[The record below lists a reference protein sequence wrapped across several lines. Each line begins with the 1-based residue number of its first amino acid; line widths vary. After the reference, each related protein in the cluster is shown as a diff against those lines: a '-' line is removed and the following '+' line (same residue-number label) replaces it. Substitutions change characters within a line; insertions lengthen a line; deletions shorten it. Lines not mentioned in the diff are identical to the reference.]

1 MVAAAPPDLVVRSVT
16 SPHELDEC
24 VHLYEEVFHLGPG
37 DGSLNT
43 RLLVGI
49 VRNSGIVVG
58 AFVEGRMIGF
68 ALSFLAFDVEQQVL
82 YQYSQLAVVAE
93 SAQSRGVGRRLKNA
107 QRDVAQAMGITEMH
121 WTFDPFQIR
130 NAHFNLNILGARAV
144 SLERNLYG
152 TYGHGLDV
160 EQTTDRLL
168 AVWGFTS
175 SSPRVIE
182 PGPSGPLGVAMVTG
196 DRATLVV
203 PAVSD
208 RRPDE
213 SQRQRRSEILDA
225 FDELFAQGFAA
236 VSCDLLAEG
245 QAIYAFE
252 RVSSP

>member
-1 MVAAAPPDLVVRSVT
+1 
-16 SPHELDEC
+16 
-24 VHLYEEVFHLGPG
+24 
-37 DGSLNT
+37 
-43 RLLVGI
+43 
-49 VRNSGIVVG
+49 
-58 AFVEGRMIGF
+58 
-68 ALSFLAFDVEQQVL
+68 
-82 YQYSQLAVVAE
+82 
-93 SAQSRGVGRRLKNA
+93 
-107 QRDVAQAMGITEMH
+107 MGITEMH
-121 WTFDPFQIR
+121 WAFDPFQVR
-130 NAHFNLNILGARAV
+130 NAHFNLNILGSRAV

-168 AVWGFTS
+168 AVWDLTS

-182 PGPSGPLGVAMVTG
+182 PASSGPFGVATVTG

-225 FDELFAQGFAA
+225 FDELFALGFVA

-245 QAIYAFE
+245 QATYAFE
-252 RVSSP
+252 RVSPT

>member
-1 MVAAAPPDLVVRSVT
+1 MVATAPPDLVVRSVT
-16 SPHELDEC
+16 SPNELDMC
-24 VHLYEEVFHLGPG
+24 VRLYEEVFHLGPG

-43 RLLVGI
+43 RLLVGM

-58 AFVEGRMIGF
+58 AFVGEQLIGF
-68 ALSFLAFDVEQQVL
+68 VLSFLAFDIERQVQ

-93 SAQSRGVGRRLKNA
+93 NSQGLSVGRRLKNA
-107 QRDVAQAMGITEMH
+107 QRDAARAVGISEMH
-121 WTFDPFQIR
+121 WSFDPFLVR
-130 NAHFNLNILGARAV
+130 NAHFNLNVLGARAV
-144 SLERNLYG
+144 LLERNLYG

-168 AVWGFTS
+168 AVWDLTS

-182 PGPSGPLGVAMVTG
+182 PTPSGPLGVATVTG

-203 PAVSD
+203 PAVSN

-213 SQRQRRSEILDA
+213 SQRQQRSEILDA
-225 FDELFAQGFAA
+225 FDELFAEGFAA
-236 VSCDLLAEG
+236 VRCDFLTEG
-245 QAIYAFE
+245 QATYAFE